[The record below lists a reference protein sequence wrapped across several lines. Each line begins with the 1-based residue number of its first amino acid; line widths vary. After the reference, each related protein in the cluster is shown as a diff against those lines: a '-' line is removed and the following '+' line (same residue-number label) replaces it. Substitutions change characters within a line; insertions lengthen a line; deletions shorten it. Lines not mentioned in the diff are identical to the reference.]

1 MSVQPDVPRFPLPP
15 PDVPYDPAPGM
26 RKIMEKCPV
35 SQIRLPDDSPA
46 WLVTGFSEAREV
58 FTDQRYSRA
67 LIFAPGRKQFGVD
80 VAAADSILSLDPP
93 EHSRL
98 RKLVAGAFTG
108 RRIQA
113 LRPRIAQLVDEL
125 IDGMLAGPHPTDLV
139 QMFSLPLPSQVI
151 CLLLGVPFE
160 DTGKFHA
167 WSNTIFGDWSRSPEA
182 IERAYA
188 EIGAYLAEL
197 IARKRETPQDDL
209 VSVLI
214 DARDAGGRLSEG
226 ELVNFCF
233 ALLAAGH
240 ETTANMINLSFAALC
255 QNPEQLDR
263 LRADPG
269 LLPGA
274 VEELLRYVTLA
285 TIGMPRITR
294 EEVRLGGITIPEG
307 ETVIPSFN
315 VANRDPAAFE
325 EPDRLDVGREPRPHL
340 AFGAGVHHCVGAQL
354 ARIELQE
361 AFRGLLTRLPGLRMA
376 VPMSD
381 LEFHAGQA
389 ITSMRELPVTW
400 DDV

>member
-1 MSVQPDVPRFPLPP
+1 MSVQPDVPKFPLSPSAI
-15 PDVPYDPAPGM
+15 PYDPAPEM
-26 RKIMEKCPV
+26 RAIMEKCPV
-35 SQIRLPDDSPA
+35 SRIRLPDDSQA

-67 LIFAPGRKQFGVD
+67 LLFAPGRKQLGVD
-80 VAAADSILSLDPP
+80 VVTADSILSLDPP

-113 LRPRIAQLVDEL
+113 LRPRIAELVDEL
-125 IDGMLAGPHPTDLV
+125 IDGMLAGPRPTDLV
-139 QMFSLPLPSQVI
+139 QAFSLTLPSQVI

-167 WSNTIFGDWSRSPEA
+167 WSNTIFADWSRAPEE
-182 IERAYA
+182 IQTAYA
-188 EIGAYLAEL
+188 EVSAYLAEL
-197 IARKRETPQDDL
+197 ITRKRETPQDDL

-214 DARDAGGRLSEG
+214 DARDSAGKLSED

-240 ETTANMINLSFAALC
+240 ETTANMINLSFTALC
-255 QNPEQLDR
+255 RNPEQLDR

-269 LLPGA
+269 LIPDA
-274 VEELLRYVTLA
+274 VEELLRYVILNPA
-285 TIGMPRITR
+285 GMPRVTR
-294 EEVRLGGITIPEG
+294 EEVCLGGITIPEG
-307 ETVIPSFN
+307 ETIIPAFN
-315 VANRDPAAFE
+315 MANRDPAAFE
-325 EPDRLDVGREPRPHL
+325 DPDRLDVGREPRSHL
-340 AFGAGVHHCVGAQL
+340 AFGAGAHHCVGAQL

-361 AFRGLLTRLPGLRMA
+361 SFRGLLTRLPGLRMA
-376 VPMSD
+376 VPMSG

-389 ITSMRELPVTW
+389 ITSIRELPVTW